1 MFCKRVGMEMMRCWD
16 CGIAAENVGE
26 EESVMSN
33 YATTISRVARDAK
46 KSVTQDARREEK
58 RRRRRWSGRWGR
70 GRAGLVQL
78 AGAPGM
84 VTRPGAKWPGVRVWL
99 PRYVRDRPGMLVRV
113 CQIPTG
119 CLGMVAKLS

>member
-46 KSVTQDARREEK
+46 KSVTQDARREAK

-84 VTRPGAKWPGVRVWL
+84 VTRPGAIGLVSGYGCQATLEIGRVCLSGYVRSRPGVWVWL
-99 PRYVRDRPGMLVRV
+99 P
-113 CQIPTG
+113 
-119 CLGMVAKLS
+119 S